1 MATPGEATAA
11 NANAN
16 ANANSSGA
24 GGKFRKFP
32 FRRGQRP
39 TTPYDRP
46 PTYVRG
52 INSHNNG
59 SNNSGSLFTKLVVDP
74 ASKFINYGAH
84 RFFGSV
90 FRKPLPPTPP
100 QPTEVNGDLIDEPH
114 AVVSNDQSG
123 AQKSEAGE
131 FTQPLNSSSSSGIS
145 ELEQLLKQKNF
156 SRSEVDHLIELLQSR
171 AVESSFRV
179 ESQRTEKV
187 VSDSGRHPFASG
199 PLEENIY
206 EGDRSQGVMST
217 PVINSKVIE
226 DDLASP
232 AELAKAYMGSR
243 PSKISPSML
252 GTRSLSEN
260 GFVTP
265 KSRGRMATY
274 SMVHTPHSRV
284 HPHSVQKG
292 FRLTNNDNTG
302 PSMPSYHSLV
312 EQSEKFESKP
322 LALKRKN
329 SVLDDD
335 LGFVGPVRRIRQK
348 PNLLASKTSV
358 TASGTESGFDSVL
371 VSSKQKLPVIVKPK
385 SSISKTVGENQDD
398 SNPSASYTHV
408 PSRSSEVAARIL
420 QHLEKLTPKEKSP
433 ESKLVKLRDKSPLR
447 LTPSMLGGQAVKIKE
462 DVVSP
467 QCLLNFQDGQKMK
480 DTSTAT
486 LPGAWDSTVQKSG
499 NAEQTS
505 TENSVMRAEL
515 LNAVMKND
523 IVESLKAPGPS
534 SKTVHSIVKNGVV
547 AQPPLEERAF
557 RMDAQEDDGVNCYE
571 AAAGPLAEGKRPNE
585 TRFVDNDAS
594 ITKGPTVLKANNQ
607 PKAMV
612 PSGHISNKTTESGT
626 LGGHMIGLGNG
637 GTVFPPLSAA
647 IQSESDP
654 HSVDLFGKL
663 KGTKDLPPSSPFSSR
678 TVDELPA
685 LPSGSSNR
693 TTVLKLENSS
703 SLVNVLPS
711 ATGSQFV
718 IPKSDQS
725 GLLHPLKA
733 GDANGKS
740 QTVPSSALNGPLF
753 LSSPAASLT
762 AVSSCSA
769 NQISTAKSSLFN
781 PSTSIASFGSTGNG
795 ASSSAAISGSFFGS
809 NVAPSVSG
817 GPVATFGA
825 FVDPTTT
832 VSAAQAANDSALVD
846 LKSKAQKESNI
857 SCSSGKHSAVASFDA
872 ANSGSVAS
880 GLDISA
886 SYSGAHDLQRSPF
899 AGANTFLVSGVE
911 TFSQSTSTQSVSVPS
926 SNMNSSI
933 SFGTSSSNSQFA
945 AQHQT
950 FIFNSSASLSDSV
963 AVTSSS
969 EPAKSVFR
977 LGGSSVMTS
986 VPNTT
991 SSFSSGASGIFKF
1004 GASSLAP
1011 SSVPNTASSL
1021 APSSVPNTASSF
1033 SSGASGM
1040 FKFGASSSAPSS
1052 VPNTASSF
1060 SSGASGMFKF
1070 GASSSAPSSVPNT
1083 ASSFSSGAS
1092 DIFKLGASSSAPSS
1106 ACNFLSSNTAPSNVF
1121 ASTSPFTGFSFGAS
1135 STTFTPTSATSSV
1148 FNSSS
1153 PNFSF
1158 AANSPAMSSPP
1169 PNITQPMF
1177 GNEPSSSAASPGNG
1191 DQMNTDDSMAEDPVQ
1206 YSAPSIPQF
1215 GQTAVSP
1222 SPSGFMFEST
1232 AASPANPFLFG
1243 GQQNQVTSPFQGSGG
1258 SFSLGSGGGDKSTRK
1273 FIKVNRNKNR
1283 KK

>member
-1 MATPGEATAA
+1 MATSGEGEATAA
-11 NANAN
+11 AANT
-16 ANANSSGA
+16 SGA
-24 GGKFRKFP
+24 GGKFRKIP
-32 FRRGQRP
+32 FGRGHRP

-46 PTYVRG
+46 PTYARG

-90 FRKPLPPTPP
+90 FRKTLPPTPP

-114 AVVSNDQSG
+114 AVVSNVSLIQC
-123 AQKSEAGE
+123 
-131 FTQPLNSSSSSGIS
+131 SSGIS
-145 ELEQLLKQKNF
+145 ELEQLLKQKTF

-187 VSDSGRHPFASG
+187 VSDSGRHPFVSG

-243 PSKISPSML
+243 PSKMSPSML
-252 GTRSLSEN
+252 GTRSLSEI

-265 KSRGRMATY
+265 KSRGRLAIY
-274 SMVHTPHSRV
+274 SMARTPHSRV

-358 TASGTESGFDSVL
+358 TASGTESGFESVL

-385 SSISKTVGENQDD
+385 SSVSKTVGENQDD

-467 QCLLNFQDGQKMK
+467 QYLLNFQDGQKME
-480 DTSTAT
+480 DTVHAT

-505 TENSVMRAEL
+505 TENPVMRAEL

-534 SKTVHSIVKNGVV
+534 SKTVHSIVKNGVL

-571 AAAGPLAEGKRPNE
+571 AASGPLAEGKRPNE

-594 ITKGPTVLKANNQ
+594 ITKEPILLKANNQ

-647 IQSESDP
+647 VQSEFDP

-663 KGTKDLPPSSPFSSR
+663 KGTKDLPPSSLFSSR
-678 TVDELPA
+678 TVDELPS

-693 TTVLKLENSS
+693 TTVLKLESSS

-718 IPKSDQS
+718 IPKSDHS

-733 GDANGKS
+733 GDANGKA
-740 QTVPSSALNGPLF
+740 QTVPSSALNGPLV

-762 AVSSCSA
+762 AVSSCAA

-795 ASSSAAISGSFFGS
+795 ARSSAAISGSSFGS

-825 FVDPTTT
+825 LVDPSTT

-846 LKSKAQKESNI
+846 LKTKAQKEPNI
-857 SCSSGKHSAVASFDA
+857 SCSSGKHSAVDSFDA
-872 ANSGSVAS
+872 ANSGTVAS

-911 TFSQSTSTQSVSVPS
+911 TVSQITSTQSVSSVLVPS
-926 SNMNSSI
+926 SSMNSSI

-950 FIFNSSASLSDSV
+950 FSFNSSASLSDSV

-969 EPAKSVFR
+969 EPANSLFR

-1004 GASSLAP
+1004 GASSSAP
-1011 SSVPNTASSL
+1011 SSVS
-1021 APSSVPNTASSF
+1021 NTASSF
-1033 SSGASGM
+1033 SSGASGI
-1040 FKFGASSSAPSS
+1040 FKFGASSL
-1052 VPNTASSF
+1052 
-1060 SSGASGMFKF
+1060 
-1070 GASSSAPSSVPNT
+1070 APSSVPNT

-1121 ASTSPFTGFSFGAS
+1121 GSTSPFTGFSFGAS
-1135 STTFTPTSATSSV
+1135 SATFAPTSATSSA

-1158 AANSPAMSSPP
+1158 AANYPAMSSPP
-1169 PNITQPMF
+1169 PNITQPVF

-1215 GQTAVSP
+1215 GQPAVSP

-1243 GQQNQVTSPFQGSGG
+1243 GQENQVASQNPSPFQGSGG

>member
-703 SLVNVLPS
+703 S
-711 ATGSQFV
+711 
-718 IPKSDQS
+718 
-725 GLLHPLKA
+725 
-733 GDANGKS
+733 
-740 QTVPSSALNGPLF
+740 
-753 LSSPAASLT
+753 
-762 AVSSCSA
+762 
-769 NQISTAKSSLFN
+769 
-781 PSTSIASFGSTGNG
+781 IASFGSTGNG

>member
-1 MATPGEATAA
+1 MATSGEGEATAA
-11 NANAN
+11 AANT
-16 ANANSSGA
+16 SGA
-24 GGKFRKFP
+24 GGKFRKIP
-32 FRRGQRP
+32 FRRGHGP

-46 PTYVRG
+46 PASVRG

-74 ASKFINYGAH
+74 ASKLINYGAH

-100 QPTEVNGDLIDEPH
+100 QPTEVSGDLIDEPH

-145 ELEQLLKQKNF
+145 ELEHLLKQKTF

-171 AVESSFRV
+171 AVESSFRI

-187 VSDSGRHPFASG
+187 VSDSGRHPIASG
-199 PLEENIY
+199 PLKENLY
-206 EGDRSQGVMST
+206 EGDRSHGVMST

-226 DDLASP
+226 DDLTSP
-232 AELAKAYMGSR
+232 TELAKAYMGSR

-265 KSRGRMATY
+265 KSRGRPAIY
-274 SMVHTPHSRV
+274 SMGRSPYSTV

-292 FRLTNNDNTG
+292 FRLSNNGNTG
-302 PSMPSYHSLV
+302 PSMPSYHSPV
-312 EQSEKFESKP
+312 EQSGKFESKP
-322 LALKRKN
+322 LAFKRKN

-335 LGFVGPVRRIRQK
+335 LGFVGPIRRIRQK

-371 VSSKQKLPVIVKPK
+371 VSSKQKLPLIVKPK
-385 SSISKTVGENQDD
+385 SSVSKTVGENQDD

-447 LTPSMLGGQAVKIKE
+447 LTPSMLDGQAVKIKE

-467 QCLLNFQDGQKMK
+467 QYLLNFQDGQKME

-505 TENSVMRAEL
+505 TESSVMRAEL

-523 IVESLKAPGPS
+523 IVESLKAPEPG

-557 RMDAQEDDGVNCYE
+557 RMGAQEDDGVNCYE
-571 AAAGPLAEGKRPNE
+571 AASGPLAEGKRPNE

-594 ITKGPTVLKANNQ
+594 ITKEPILLKANNQ
-607 PKAMV
+607 PKAMI
-612 PSGHISNKTTESGT
+612 PLGHISNKTTESGT

-637 GTVFPPLSAA
+637 GTVLPPLSAA
-647 IQSESDP
+647 IQSEFNP

-663 KGTKDLPPSSPFSSR
+663 KGTKDLPPLSPFSSR
-678 TVDELPA
+678 TVDELPP
-685 LPSGSSNR
+685 LPSGSSNEM
-693 TTVLKLENSS
+693 TVLKLENSS
-703 SLVNVLPS
+703 SLVDVLPS

-725 GLLHPLKA
+725 GPLHPLKA
-733 GDANGKS
+733 GDANGKA
-740 QTVPSSALNGPLF
+740 QTVPSSALNGPLV
-753 LSSPAASLT
+753 LSTPAASLT
-762 AVSSCSA
+762 AVSSCAA
-769 NQISTAKSSLFN
+769 NQIATAKSSLFN
-781 PSTSIASFGSTGNG
+781 PTTSIASFGSAGNG
-795 ASSSAAISGSFFGS
+795 ASSSAAISGSLFGS
-809 NVAPSVSG
+809 IVAPSVLG

-825 FVDPTTT
+825 FVDPSTT

-846 LKSKAQKESNI
+846 LKTKAEKEPNI
-857 SCSSGKHSAVASFDA
+857 SCSSGKHSAVAFIAA

-880 GLDISA
+880 GLDISV
-886 SYSGAHDLQRSPF
+886 SYSSAHDLQRSPF
-899 AGANTFLVSGVE
+899 AGANRFLVSGVE
-911 TFSQSTSTQSVSVPS
+911 TVSQSTSTQSVSFVLVPS
-926 SNMNSSI
+926 SYMNSSI
-933 SFGTSSSNSQFA
+933 SFGTSSSSSQFA

-950 FIFNSSASLSDSV
+950 FSFNSSASFSDSV

-969 EPAKSVFR
+969 EPAKSLFR

-991 SSFSSGASGIFKF
+991 SSFSSCASGI
-1004 GASSLAP
+1004 
-1011 SSVPNTASSL
+1011 
-1021 APSSVPNTASSF
+1021 
-1033 SSGASGM
+1033 
-1040 FKFGASSSAPSS
+1040 
-1052 VPNTASSF
+1052 
-1060 SSGASGMFKF
+1060 FKF

-1092 DIFKLGASSSAPSS
+1092 DIFKLGASSSAPSL
-1106 ACNFLSSNTAPSNVF
+1106 ARNFLSSNTAPSNVF
-1121 ASTSPFTGFSFGAS
+1121 GSTSPFTGFSFGAS
-1135 STTFTPTSATSSV
+1135 SATFAPMSATSSV

-1158 AANSPAMSSPP
+1158 AANSPAMSSLP

-1215 GQTAVSP
+1215 GQPAVSP

-1243 GQQNQVTSPFQGSGG
+1243 GQQNQVTSQNPSPFQGSGG